1 MEQAAGGRGFGISN
15 AEHVAQVGEFA
26 DAAVIGSAIVEL
38 IERSTPE
45 NAPAAVAQ
53 FVRFILGPRLNE
65 AALAR

>member
-1 MEQAAGGRGFGISN
+1 VGFGISN

-38 IERSTPE
+38 IESSTPE
-45 NAPAAVAQ
+45 TAPGAVA
-53 FVRFILGPRLNE
+53 RFIRGLRLNE